1 MMKPI
6 NTTPDGHAYAVKA
19 SYFKNASL
27 TTLTGGGITSPA
39 QESSSVI
46 LLGTYSPTSQ
56 MGGRVFSSKGLAPT
70 IMAGTHGYGFGC
82 ILEYGE
88 DQDKGSDGE
97 RLCRG

>member
-6 NTTPDGHAYAVKA
+6 NTTPDGCAFA
-19 SYFKNASL
+19 L
-27 TTLTGGGITSPA
+27 TATMPARAGITNLTLGGGITQP

-56 MGGRVFSSKGLAPT
+56 MGGRVFSKEGLAPT

-82 ILEYGE
+82 VLEYGE
-88 DQDKGSDGE
+88 DQDKGSD
-97 RLCRG
+97 

>member
-27 TTLTGGGITSPA
+27 TTLTGGGGITSPA

-56 MGGRVFSSKGLAPT
+56 MGSRVFSKEGLAPT

-82 ILEYGE
+82 VLEYGE
-88 DQDKGSDGE
+88 D
-97 RLCRG
+97 